1 MFLAYTSSK
10 QPLRNFVDSYNEMVI
25 GINNRQEYMIKF
37 DGVKHIIPRT
47 ESLAEIDR
55 KLLGWNK
62 HCFTWKTGEQFKVCS
77 EAHIVA
83 SSLYFLFFF
92 ITFLFFFYLIHTDLY
107 VLYLKRH
114 QLCT

>member
-83 SSLYFLFFF
+83 SSLYN
-92 ITFLFFFYLIHTDLY
+92 IY
-107 VLYLKRH
+107 
-114 QLCT
+114 